1 VPTIESLSD
10 GLTGRL
16 PSAAHHGEE
25 IRKEASYQGM
35 ASTVPMRALLW
46 ARLQAL
52 QAKHSG

>member
-1 VPTIESLSD
+1 MPTIESLSD

-35 ASTVPMRALLW
+35 ASAMPMRALLW
-46 ARLQAL
+46 VRLQAL